1 MSKAFGGGQRR
12 HDDHT
17 ESDNEVD
24 MTPMIDCIML
34 LLIFFMTTSKMNAQG
49 AIPVPE
55 ARHGQA
61 SDPRRSIIVSIFEPR
76 GNKEAEIVLGDGYP
90 DPVQRKVAKNDE
102 EIRQYIK
109 EAREKDLKNQVIVKA
124 EERVP
129 ARDVY
134 RVSRI
139 VGEFDTMGLFIGIR
153 NREGAGG

>member
-1 MSKAFGGGQRR
+1 MSKYGFRR
-12 HDDHT
+12 HADHT

-55 ARHGQA
+55 AKHGTTA
-61 SDPRRSIIVSIFEPR
+61 DPRKSIMISIFEPR
-76 GNKEAEIVLGDGYP
+76 SGKEAEIVLGDGFP
-90 DPVQRKVAKNDE
+90 DESQRPIAKNDE
-102 EIRQYIK
+102 EIRQYLK
-109 EAREKDLKNQVIVKA
+109 NARERELKNQVVVKA

-129 ARDVY
+129 SRDVH

-139 VGEFDTMGLFIGIR
+139 VGEFESMSLFLGIR
-153 NREGAGG
+153 NREGG